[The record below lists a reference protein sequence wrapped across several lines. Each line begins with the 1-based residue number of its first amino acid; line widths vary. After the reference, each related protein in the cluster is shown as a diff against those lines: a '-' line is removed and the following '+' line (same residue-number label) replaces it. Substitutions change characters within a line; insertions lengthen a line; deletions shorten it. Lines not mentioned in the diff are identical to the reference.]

1 MYISIGTINKN
12 PPNVVVQGWGQGP
25 VSSSGH
31 WRRNC
36 LRGNQERPWIN
47 FPNQDHTGQL
57 QLRTFIPSQPEGY
70 TLEKNP
76 DAGKY
81 WRSKEMR
88 WLNGITN
95 SMGLSLSKLQEM
107 VKDKEAWHA
116 AVHGVSKSQIQLS
129 DWTQQ
134 QLSLQDVRL
143 LLNQAGNICVITSSL
158 GGGQGLESN
167 KWILIGYLN
176 LIKTKPVGWEIF
188 ISPSATDTRLSS
200 EVTKKEIQSLSSGSL
215 RSHPSLNPACARVF
229 NGWPKKSVHSRQ
241 EPSVKQN
248 VQRNGICKSL
258 NGKAGCWSIW
268 AT

>member
-36 LRGNQERPWIN
+36 LRGNQERLWIN
-47 FPNQDHTGQL
+47 FCNQDHTGQL
-57 QLRTFIPSQPEGY
+57 QLQTFIPSQPEGY

-116 AVHGVSKSQIQLS
+116 AVHGVTKSQIQLS

-158 GGGQGLESN
+158 WGGQGLESN

-188 ISPSATDTRLSS
+188 ISPSATDPGWALKSQRRKYSLYPQEAYDLAQVWIQHVLGSS
-200 EVTKKEIQSLSSGSL
+200 MVDPRNQCTPDK
-215 RSHPSLNPACARVF
+215 SH
-229 NGWPKKSVHSRQ
+229 Q
-241 EPSVKQN
+241 
-248 VQRNGICKSL
+248 
-258 NGKAGCWSIW
+258 
-268 AT
+268 